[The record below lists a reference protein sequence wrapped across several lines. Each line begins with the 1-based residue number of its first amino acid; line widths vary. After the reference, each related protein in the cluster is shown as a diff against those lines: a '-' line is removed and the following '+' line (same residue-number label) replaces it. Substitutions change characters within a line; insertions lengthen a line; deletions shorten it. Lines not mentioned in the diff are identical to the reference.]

1 MEQED
6 NGELL
11 ILGETR
17 EERMRITSMSMQLDN
32 LRNMMGRSLTV
43 GSPCCLVTGGWGV
56 SWSDNMERIT
66 KAQALKE
73 NNMSSYMSGKKTR
86 EINTDIGIMEDQRKR
101 AEANTNEKSLKDLE
115 LLLYD
120 TALLTSGSALII
132 PTYSQL
138 GFIEC

>member
-17 EERMRITSMSMQLDN
+17 EERMRITSMNKVVVSN
-32 LRNMMGRSLTV
+32 RTV

>member
-17 EERMRITSMSMQLDN
+17 EERMRITSMSMQ
-32 LRNMMGRSLTV
+32 TV